1 MSDLHQAVELLGATI
16 RRNLQTEDEG
26 LFRMPKIKFIEK
38 KLMEKANQQLQ
49 MSNIDEKALL
59 RKIGAHETLTYRE
72 ERAIPFV
79 LFLDECTMEL
89 FQAGVRAMDFQSNG
103 QVRRLFYVYLSQYE
117 DGSVT
122 SIHRTKLQAV
132 ERILQAYFQRP
143 TPEHASRLLRMGFQY
158 AMLFFGKTP
167 TVSMMAMMLKCKGVH
182 ACYETLGLPRG
193 LYGCGFIRESLKQL
207 FLFPRLSI
215 EEKLRCL
222 EELTRSTDGD
232 ATHSGDI
239 YADVYPV
246 AATGIILGVNVMKT
260 AQKQLLKKRC
270 IDLFYDLLGDPRF
283 GARTIRWESVSEE
296 ARTIFLHWLAENDV
310 NLFFR
315 IIEKTA
321 VDGQLRNSTN
331 IIDLTGITDI
341 GNSVL
346 AYQYQGVAFP
356 KNTNIN
362 LSSLSTISGS
372 NACQSMFSGCSG
384 ITSVD
389 LSSLTT
395 ISGGYACNNMFSS
408 CSRLT
413 SADLSGLTTISGSN
427 ACSGMFVGC
436 SNITS
441 VDLSSLTVISGL
453 LSASYSA
460 MFAGCTHLESVKF
473 GGLKSTTFASAVNQL
488 QYLFYAQTG
497 SQAPNG
503 CTVHFPSNFD
513 PSAPNHTFDA
523 STLAG
528 YPTFGGNASYIK
540 IAFDLPATE

>member
-103 QVRRLFYVYLSQYE
+103 QVRRLFDVYLSQYE

-296 ARTIFLHWLAENDV
+296 ARTIFLHWLAENDL

-321 VDGQLRNSTN
+321 VDEMWSYRKRFWEQYLPHITNTWVFFGRDAAYWARQMEKHHATSYGQLDTTCAPEQSAFAFQIGSYVFVEWSHNGMLRVWKASEAPEVFGIEELDKWNVVHSHYEEAWRHAGKENHRWQNKVAAWIYEN
-331 IIDLTGITDI
+331 IGI
-341 GNSVL
+341 
-346 AYQYQGVAFP
+346 
-356 KNTNIN
+356 K
-362 LSSLSTISGS
+362 
-372 NACQSMFSGCSG
+372 
-384 ITSVD
+384 
-389 LSSLTT
+389 
-395 ISGGYACNNMFSS
+395 
-408 CSRLT
+408 
-413 SADLSGLTTISGSN
+413 
-427 ACSGMFVGC
+427 
-436 SNITS
+436 
-441 VDLSSLTVISGL
+441 
-453 LSASYSA
+453 
-460 MFAGCTHLESVKF
+460 
-473 GGLKSTTFASAVNQL
+473 
-488 QYLFYAQTG
+488 
-497 SQAPNG
+497 
-503 CTVHFPSNFD
+503 
-513 PSAPNHTFDA
+513 
-523 STLAG
+523 
-528 YPTFGGNASYIK
+528 
-540 IAFDLPATE
+540 